1 MYLLIYVS
9 TATKL
14 LSDDELTALLEQ
26 SRASNRAK
34 NITGLLLYNEG
45 TIMQFLEGAR
55 EDVLSLMEKIRS
67 DPRHHGLIVVMREEH
82 GTREFT
88 NWAMAYQKIGSVTSM
103 EVPGY
108 GDYINLPLTSEKFLT
123 NPTKTLELLL
133 AFKKCLSAE
142 AAA

>member
-1 MYLLIYVS
+1 MYFLIYVS

-45 TIMQFLEGAR
+45 TFMQFLEGAR
-55 EDVLSLMEKIRS
+55 EDVLSLMGKIHA

-82 GTREFT
+82 DSREFT
-88 NWAMAYQKIGSVTSM
+88 NWAMAYQKIGSSTSM

-108 GDYINLPLTSEKFLT
+108 SDYINLPLTSEKFLI

-133 AFKKCLSAE
+133 AFKKCLPVE
-142 AAA
+142 AAG